1 MLQQIKEYLYTHVFY
16 IFLVYTSY
24 SQWTQTVLPVM
35 FLNKLKRLY
44 SINHFREE
52 KGHTA
57 KNQFLTWQS
66 WKQAKFSTCVFSL
79 GISVMSVSAFPIF
92 YWQFLEDLHFAS

>member
-1 MLQQIKEYLYTHVFY
+1 MLQQIKEYLYTHGFY
-16 IFLVYTSY
+16 IFLVYTPY
-24 SQWTQTVLPVM
+24 SQWTQTALSVM

-57 KNQFLTWQS
+57 KSHDSPEGKQSFL
-66 WKQAKFSTCVFSL
+66 L
-79 GISVMSVSAFPIF
+79 EYFP
-92 YWQFLEDLHFAS
+92 